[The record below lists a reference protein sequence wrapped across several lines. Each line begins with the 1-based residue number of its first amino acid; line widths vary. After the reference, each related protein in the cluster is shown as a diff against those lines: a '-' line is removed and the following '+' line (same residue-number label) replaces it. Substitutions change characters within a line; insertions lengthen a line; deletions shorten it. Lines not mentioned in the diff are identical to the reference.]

1 MKQNEKKSRKQ
12 LEDEF
17 IKQFTPSNLIE
28 KITETFGD
36 RHEHI
41 DFDDFMPLKKH
52 MKKCEEIITKSIE
65 NKKKKK

>member
-41 DFDDFMPLKKH
+41 DFDDFMPVKKH
-52 MKKCEEIITKSIE
+52 IKKCEEIIIKSIK
-65 NKKKKK
+65 NKKK

>member
-12 LEDEF
+12 LEDQF

-52 MKKCEEIITKSIE
+52 IKKCEEIIIKSIK
-65 NKKKKK
+65 NKKK

>member
-52 MKKCEEIITKSIE
+52 MKQCEEIITKSIE

>member
-12 LEDEF
+12 LEEEF
-17 IKQFTPSNLIE
+17 IKKFTPSNLIE

-41 DFDDFMPLKKH
+41 DFSDFMPLKKH
-52 MKKCEEIITKSIE
+52 IKKSE
-65 NKKKKK
+65 